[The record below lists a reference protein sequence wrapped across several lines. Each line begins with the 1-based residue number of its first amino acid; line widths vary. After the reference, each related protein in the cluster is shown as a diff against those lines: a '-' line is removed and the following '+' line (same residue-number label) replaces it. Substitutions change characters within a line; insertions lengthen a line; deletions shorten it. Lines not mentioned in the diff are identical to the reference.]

1 MTVTRDIILDILPL
15 YFSGQA
21 SADTRML
28 VDEFLAADPDFA
40 RMSRRFDQLLTE
52 RDPKPT
58 SGDAIE
64 RRAFE
69 RTRRLL
75 RYRNQMIGFAV
86 GYSLVPF
93 AFLFRSGR
101 IEWIMFRDHPAMAV
115 KFALVAVACW
125 IVVGILGIRAR
136 RTSSEQSR

>member
-101 IEWIMFRDHPAMAV
+101 TVDHV
-115 KFALVAVACW
+115 
-125 IVVGILGIRAR
+125 
-136 RTSSEQSR
+136 SR

>member
-1 MTVTRDIILDILPL
+1 MTVTRDVILDILPL
-15 YFSGQA
+15 YFSGQV
-21 SADTRML
+21 SADTRVL
-28 VDEFLAADPDFA
+28 VDEFLATDPDFA
-40 RMSRRFDQLLTE
+40 RMSRRFDQLLAE

-86 GYSLVPF
+86 GYSLAPF
-93 AFLFRSGR
+93 FFLFRSGG
-101 IEWIMFRDHPAMAV
+101 IEWIMFRDNPAMAV
-115 KFALVAVACW
+115 KFAVAAVACW

-136 RTSSEQSR
+136 RASGEQSR